1 MQAAMLLEPG
11 RLEQVELPEPP
22 DPMAGEALVAVRRVG
37 ICGTDFHAYASTQN
51 FFAYPRVLGH
61 ELAVEVLEL
70 GPGTADGSANGSAP
84 VRVGEHCAVMPYL
97 SCGACM
103 ACGRGHPNCCERI
116 DVLGVTID
124 GGMRERLVVPVSALY
139 ARPGLSLDQ
148 LALVETLG
156 IGMHAVER
164 AGPVPSD
171 TVLIVGTGPIGLAI
185 AQCVGN
191 AVDRVVVS
199 DLSPARLA
207 FAERTTGFTA
217 VAAGPDLPDALR
229 EHLGG
234 DLPTLVFDATG
245 SKASMEAAFELVGA
259 GGRLVLVGHTTGP
272 ITFDNPLFHRRELD
286 VRGSRN
292 ALASEWA
299 TVLDRVAGATLDA
312 LPWIGRRSSL
322 ATISH
327 DLPELAAGTGD
338 LVKAMVDIDAGA
350 DPEVER

>member
-11 RLEQVELPEPP
+11 RLERIELPEPP

-51 FFAYPRVLGH
+51 FLAYPRVLGH

-70 GPGTADGSANGSAP
+70 GPGTADGSANGSGP
-84 VRVGEHCAVMPYL
+84 IRVGDHCAVMPYL
-97 SCGACM
+97 SCGACI
-103 ACGRGHPNCCERI
+103 ACARGQENCCERI
-116 DVLGVTID
+116 DVLGVTVD

-139 ARPGLSLDQ
+139 PRPGLSLDQ

-156 IGMHAVER
+156 IGMHAVQR

-171 TVLIVGTGPIGLAI
+171 TVLIVGTGPVGLAI
-185 AQCVGN
+185 AQCVRN
-191 AVDRVVVS
+191 SVERVVVS
-199 DLSPARLA
+199 DLLPARLA
-207 FAERTTGFTA
+207 FAERTTGLAA
-217 VAAGPDLPDALR
+217 VAAGPDLRDTLR
-229 EHLGG
+229 EHLDG

-245 SKASMEAAFELVGA
+245 SKTSMEAAFELVGA
-259 GGRLVLVGHTTGP
+259 GGKLVLVGHTTGP

-286 VRGSRN
+286 VRASRN

-299 TVLDRVAGATLDA
+299 IVLDRVAGATLDA

-322 ATISH
+322 AAVSV
-327 DLPELAAGTGD
+327 DLPELAAGASD
-338 LVKAMVDIDAGA
+338 LVKAIVDIDPGV
-350 DPEVER
+350 DR

>member
-11 RLEQVELPEPP
+11 RLERIELPEPP

-70 GPGTADGSANGSAP
+70 GPGTAGGSANGSGA
-84 VRVGEHCAVMPYL
+84 VRVGDTCAVMPYL
-97 SCGACM
+97 SCGACT
-103 ACGRGHPNCCERI
+103 ACARGQANCCERI
-116 DVLGVTID
+116 DVLGVTVD

-139 ARPGLSLDQ
+139 PRPGLSLDQ

-171 TVLIVGTGPIGLAI
+171 TVLIVGTGPVGLAI
-185 AQCVGN
+185 AQCVRN
-191 AVDRVVVS
+191 SVERVVVS
-199 DLSPARLA
+199 DLLPARLA
-207 FAERTTGFTA
+207 FADRTTGLAA
-217 VAAGPDLPDALR
+217 VAAGPDLRDTLR
-229 EHLGG
+229 EHLDG

-259 GGRLVLVGHTTGP
+259 GGKLVLVGHTTGP

-322 ATISH
+322 AAVS
-327 DLPELAAGTGD
+327 DVLPELAAGTGD
-338 LVKAMVDIDAGA
+338 LVKAIVDIDPGTSQGV
-350 DPEVER
+350 DR